1 LCTSL
6 AINPEQLEH
15 TVTDYEII
23 GGSNLDKPGARIS
36 AHTVE
41 FFGDDDAIFD
51 QAHEFRFVDTKIF
64 LFMAIG
70 LGWTFHRHNAYVFM
84 AADGTRMEVPT
95 NAGLN
100 AKVFRSRMNTLMR
113 HRSPNGRGS
122 AMPIALVEYVVELLK
137 IESSKAQ
144 VMRKAAIDAPP
155 MVSAPPA
162 AETSVRSDVGKQAE
176 QAPQGTHKRKRRIL
190 RQEPWTAHG
199 APVKG
204 GIGSVTYPSAA
215 VTERTWSDNTTDYR
229 CAWPDC
235 EFTNEAPRS
244 VASHYTSHVRG
255 QGRQPQPE
263 PDGVDIDHEP
273 RKKIRIRNLR
283 RELEGAMTAA
293 FVNGLAVEDPEYPEW
308 VATWI
313 IDHRVEAVRGS
324 DTELSDAGE
333 LDTEQILDRIAALV
347 DRGRGHVLREQ
358 IATLNDQLDDKEQ
371 QVVEANQQ
379 VEAANQAKADAE
391 SKAQKATDNL
401 HALRDMINEA
411 GES

>member
-1 LCTSL
+1 MTDEILG
-6 AINPEQLEH
+6 AEH
-15 TVTDYEII
+15 F
-23 GGSNLDKPGARIS
+23 GKPGVTM
-36 AHTVE
+36 HTVE
-41 FFGDDDAIFD
+41 FFGDDDAIFE
-51 QAHEFRFVDTKIF
+51 QAQDFRFTDTKIF
-64 LFMAIG
+64 LFVAVG

-122 AMPIALVEYVVELLK
+122 AMPIALVESVVELLK
-137 IESSKAQ
+137 VEASKAQ
-144 VMRKAAIDAPP
+144 VMRKAALDAPP
-155 MVSAPPA
+155 MVSAPPT
-162 AETSVRSDVGKQAE
+162 AETNARSDVGKQAE
-176 QAPQGTHKRKRRIL
+176 QTPQGTHKRKRRIL

-199 APVKG
+199 APVKS

-215 VTERTWSDNTTDYR
+215 VTERTWSDETVDFR

-235 EFTNEAPRS
+235 EYVNESPRS

-255 QGRQPQPE
+255 QGRAPQPE
-263 PDGVDIDHEP
+263 PDGIDTDHEP

-293 FVNGLAVEDPEYPEW
+293 FVAGLAAEDPEYPEW

-333 LDTEQILDRIAALV
+333 LDTDQILDRIAALV
-347 DRGRGHVLREQ
+347 DRGRSHVLREQ
-358 IATLNDQLDDKEQ
+358 IATLNDQLTDKDQ
-371 QVVEANQQ
+371 QVDEVLDTLQEALAQRD
-379 VEAANQAKADAE
+379 AAEQRAQAAR
-391 SKAQKATDNL
+391 DNL
-401 HALRDMINEA
+401 NTLRDMINESS
-411 GES
+411 ES

>member
-1 LCTSL
+1 MSDEILG
-6 AINPEQLEH
+6 AEH
-15 TVTDYEII
+15 F
-23 GGSNLDKPGARIS
+23 GKPGVTM
-36 AHTVE
+36 HTVE

-51 QAHEFRFVDTKIF
+51 QAQDIRTADLKIF
-64 LFMAIG
+64 LFMAVG
-70 LGWTFHRHNAYVFM
+70 LGWSFHRHNAFVFM

-95 NAGLN
+95 NSGLN
-100 AKVFRSRMNTLMR
+100 AKVFRSRMNTLVR

-122 AMPIALVEYVVELLK
+122 HMPIALVEHVVELLK
-137 IESSKAQ
+137 VESSKAQ
-144 VMRKAAIDAPP
+144 VMRKAALDAPP

-162 AETSVRSDVGKQAE
+162 AETSVGSFVVNPADPP
-176 QAPQGTHKRKRRIL
+176 PQGTHKRKRRIL

-255 QGRQPQPE
+255 QGRAPQPE
-263 PDGVDIDHEP
+263 ADGVDPDHEP
-273 RKKIRIRNLR
+273 RKRIRIRNLR
-283 RELEGAMTAA
+283 RELDGAMTAA
-293 FVNGLAVEDPEYPEW
+293 FVAGLGPDAPEYPEW

-333 LDTEQILDRIAALV
+333 LDTDQILDRIAALV

-358 IATLNDQLDDKEQ
+358 IATLNDQLDDAER
-371 QVVEANQQ
+371 Q
-379 VEAANQAKADAE
+379 VEEAQQQLRYANDDREAAE
-391 SKAQKATDNL
+391 LRAQKAADNL
-401 HALRDMINEA
+401 QALRDLINESS
-411 GES
+411 ES

>member
-1 LCTSL
+1 
-6 AINPEQLEH
+6 
-15 TVTDYEII
+15 
-23 GGSNLDKPGARIS
+23 
-36 AHTVE
+36 
-41 FFGDDDAIFD
+41 
-51 QAHEFRFVDTKIF
+51 
-64 LFMAIG
+64 MAIG

-293 FVNGLAVEDPEYPEW
+293 FVAGLAAEDPEYPEW

-333 LDTEQILDRIAALV
+333 LDTDQILDRIAALV
-347 DRGRGHVLREQ
+347 DRGRSHVLREQ
-358 IATLNDQLDDKEQ
+358 IVTLNDQLDDKDQ
-371 QVVEANQQ
+371 QVNEVLGTLQEALAQRD
-379 VEAANQAKADAE
+379 AAEQRAQAAR
-391 SKAQKATDNL
+391 DNL
-401 HALRDMINEA
+401 NTLRDMINESS
-411 GES
+411 ES